1 MKKDLHHSE
10 LLKFITSTKKI
21 FRTAALLFVVLFNLN
36 GASASVNNYT
46 FASSSGTYTPIA
58 GTVLF
63 SGTWDDSNS
72 PLLTIPFSFS
82 YNGNNYTTLG
92 VNSNGFITLGAL
104 TNTVYCGLQ
113 TSAPNSIAGYGTD
126 LRGNAGSTVQYAT
139 TGVAPNRQ
147 FIIQWTDCKQYF
159 QTTDH
164 YTFQIILNETSNT
177 AQVIWGPVTAVG
189 TTGANN
195 CADVAAESGDVGLK
209 GSSNVDFNIM
219 SVTNGTNT
227 WATSVNDGTLSSVC
241 NMSPTNFPAS
251 GLTYTWT
258 PPVPTPMVY
267 VSSNTVLL
275 NNGSAVSLTANR
287 QIYQVQ
293 VVTTGNLSPLD
304 VTGLVLSTAGSTNA
318 STDIANAKVF
328 FTGGN
333 AAFSTASQFGS
344 TDNNPDGAYTVNG
357 SSTLSEG
364 TNYFWITY
372 DINPTATLG
381 DLVSGCCT
389 SLTGSGSFGTQTPSV
404 TCPPGSQTIMNLGT
418 WTPVASLAPNPNMG
432 GMLLLSDGTAI
443 CHSSGGGGEGRI
455 YDKLTPDP
463 TGNYINGT
471 WSSIAPMIND
481 RLFYSS
487 QVLKDG
493 RVYVAGGEYGAG
505 LNLGE
510 VYNPL
515 TNTWTVTPSPGR
527 VSDAN
532 TEILDDGRVLQALVQ
547 GTTQNTA
554 IYNPATNTYVT
565 GPDCTGGH
573 NESVWVKLPDNSI
586 LFVNIGT
593 VNSER
598 YITAT
603 NTWVPDA
610 NVPVNLY
617 DPYGFETGGAV
628 LLPNGKAFYLGSQ
641 GTTAYYTPSG
651 TSSPGT
657 WEAGPTVPNSLG
669 APDASCAMMANGKV
683 LCAFSPKPVSDATLF
698 IPPTYFYEFDYLTNS
713 FTQTSAPGGGTSMAT
728 IGCFQTCM
736 LNLPD
741 GSVLY
746 GQNQNATS
754 RQYYIYTPSGA
765 QTASGKP
772 HIDNIQQLGC
782 DTYTLS
788 GTQFNGISE
797 GASYGDD
804 WQSSTNYPIVR
815 LTSGSN
821 VYYCRT
827 SNWNSTGVM
836 RGNAPDNVSLTLPAG
851 LPDGTYSLVVTANG
865 IASDPVSFTTGF
877 FTWYDDL
884 DGDGYYGVTQQSCM
898 SPGAGWSLTT
908 LGPDCND
915 TEASVHEPP
924 TVNFSGLS
932 SAICINEG
940 TITLT
945 GNYAPGGTF
954 SGDGITDN
962 GDGTATFNPVS
973 ATAGSHSIT
982 YSYTIAAGCSN
993 SISQTVLV
1001 NDAPTVSFS
1010 GLSAAYCIDAGAV
1023 TLTGVPAGGT
1033 FMGAEISGDSFNPA
1047 SVGAGGPYTVT
1058 YSYTDGNGC
1067 TNSSS
1072 QPVTVNALPVVSF
1085 TGLSSAICIDAG
1097 AITLTGTPT
1106 GGTFSGTGISGN
1118 SFNPA
1123 SAGVGGPYSITYS
1136 YTDGNGCSNSIS
1148 QNVTVNALPVV
1159 SFTGLSSSYCINA
1172 NAVTLTG
1179 TPTGGTFSGAE
1190 ISGNI
1195 FNPASVGVGGP
1206 YSVTYSYTDGNGCSN
1221 SISQPVTV
1229 NALPV
1234 VSFTGLSSSYC
1245 INANAVTLTGTPA
1258 GGTFSGIGISGNN
1271 FNPSTAGPGGPY
1283 SITYSYTDGNGCSNS
1298 ISQPVTV
1305 NALPVVSFTGL
1316 STTACVNAGTISLTG
1331 IPSGGT
1337 FSGTGISGNNFNPAT
1352 AGPGGPYSITYSY
1365 LDGNGCSNSTS
1376 QNVTVNPIPNAIATP
1391 LSQTICSGSAI
1402 SSIAITG
1409 SVVGTTFNWTRNNT
1423 GSVTGILASGS
1434 GTISGVLT
1442 NTTNS
1447 AVTVTFTITPTANGC
1462 LGTPITATVIIKP
1475 TPNAVATPSSQTV
1488 CSGSYITSIVLSG
1501 SVSGTTFT
1509 WTRNN
1514 TVPCSDIANSG
1525 YGNISG
1531 ELTNT
1536 TSAPVTVTF
1545 TITPSANGCTG
1556 TPITATVLVNPKTN
1570 ISGNPANQAILTA
1583 GNTSFSVTAT
1593 GTSITY
1599 QWQLSTNGGS
1609 SYSNLLNG
1617 GVYSGATTATLNLTA
1632 VPLTMNGFK
1641 YRCVV
1646 KGSCSTATS
1655 SSALL
1660 TVSNPCQNATGLTTT
1675 NITSSG
1681 AKLNWV
1687 AANDPAQWQVQYKTT
1702 ATGSVWKDVLVAGNL
1717 RTVTISSLSANQ
1729 NYNWHIRAKCGTSW
1743 TDYSGTISFK
1753 TLGITK
1759 AEALAIP
1766 AAIVESPAPQSLK
1779 VFPNPSK
1786 GEFNLTLQVDG
1797 SINAVAKIQLV
1808 NMMGKTVY
1816 TETAEVNN
1824 GALLKTINTPST
1836 FANGSY
1842 IVRVL
1847 VDDKL
1852 YKTQVIFNR

>member
-21 FRTAALLFVVLFNLN
+21 FRTAALLFVVLYNVN

-63 SGTWDDSNS
+63 SGTWDDSDS

-82 YNGNNYTTLG
+82 YNGNNYSTLG

-126 LRGNAGSTVQYAT
+126 LSGNAGSTIQYAT

-147 FIIQWTDCKQYF
+147 FVVQWTDCKQFF

-164 YTFQIILNETSNT
+164 YTFQIILNETTNT
-177 AQVIWGPVTAVG
+177 VQVVWGTVTAVT

-195 CADVAAESGDVGLK
+195 CDDVATESGNVGLK
-209 GSSNVDFNIM
+209 GSSNADFNIR

-227 WATSVNDGTLSSVC
+227 WATSVNDGVLSSVC
-241 NMSPTNFPAS
+241 NMSPINFPAS

-258 PPVPTPMVY
+258 PPVPSPMVF
-267 VSSNTVLL
+267 SSCTTVMY
-275 NNGSAVSLTANR
+275 NNGNVDGQGSSSKHTL
-287 QIYQVQ
+287 QVQ

-304 VTGLVLSTAGSTNA
+304 VTSLVLSTAGSSNPGA
-318 STDIANAKVF
+318 DIANAKVY
-328 FTGGN
+328 FTGLNGSFS
-333 AAFSTASQFGS
+333 AATQFG
-344 TDNNPDGAYTVNG
+344 TATAFPNGTYTLNG
-357 SSTLSEG
+357 TAILGEG
-364 TNYFWITY
+364 TNYFWVDYSIAP
-372 DINPTATLG
+372 DATIGNFLT
-381 DLVSGCCT
+381 GCCT
-389 SLTGSGSFGTQTPSV
+389 QITGNGTMGVQVPTI
-404 TCPPGSQTIMNLGT
+404 TCPAGFHTVGPPLGF
-418 WTPVASLAPNPNMG
+418 WTPLANAAPSASG
-432 GMLLLSDGTAI
+432 GVSLVLSDGTVM
-443 CHSSGGGGEGRI
+443 CKSSAGGGGIGNVWN
-455 YDKLTPDP
+455 KLTPDAS
-463 TGNYINGT
+463 GSYANGT
-471 WSSIAPMIND
+471 WTTLAPMIST
-481 RLFYSS
+481 RLYFSS

-493 RVYVAGGEYGAG
+493 RVYVAGGEYGSG
-505 LNLGE
+505 LQQAEIYDPQTGVWAAL
-510 VYNPL
+510 
-515 TNTWTVTPSPGR
+515 PSPG
-527 VSDAN
+527 VNISDAN
-532 TEILDDGRVLQALVQ
+532 SEILEDGRILQACVAGNLKICK
-547 GTTQNTA
+547 
-554 IYNPATNTYVT
+554 IYDPVTNSYAA
-565 GPDCTGGH
+565 GPSTLGIH
-573 NESVWVKLPDNSI
+573 NESAWVKLPDNSV
-586 LFVNIGT
+586 LMVDRLT
-593 VNSER
+593 TTSER
-598 YITAT
+598 YIPSL
-603 NTWVPDA
+603 NTWVPDG
-610 NVPVNLY
+610 NVPVALY
-617 DPYGFETGGAV
+617 DPYGDETGGSL
-628 LLPNGKAFYLGSQ
+628 LLPDGRAFFIGSLGHN
-641 GTTAYYTPSG
+641 AYYTPSG
-651 TSSPGT
+651 NSSPGV
-657 WEAGPTVPNSLG
+657 WAA
-669 APDASCAMMANGKV
+669 APDIPGGLGVPDGAAAIMVNGKI
-683 LCAFSPKPVSDATLF
+683 LLACSPIPSSGNHF
-698 IPPTYFYEFDYLTNS
+698 PPPTSFFEFDYLSNTFTPINTPFGGNTVNMSCYITNMTALPDGNILYS
-713 FTQTSAPGGGTSMAT
+713 TQGSSQYYLYTPGTEQLAAGKPVISNITQTS
-728 IGCFQTCM
+728 C
-736 LNLPD
+736 
-741 GSVLY
+741 
-746 GQNQNATS
+746 
-754 RQYYIYTPSGA
+754 
-765 QTASGKP
+765 TAFS
-772 HIDNIQQLGC
+772 IA
-782 DTYTLS
+782 
-788 GTQFNGISE
+788 GTQFNGISQ
-797 GASYGDD
+797 GATYGDD
-804 WQSSTNYPIVR
+804 WQMATNYPIIR
-815 LTSGSN
+815 LTNGSN
-821 VYYCRT
+821 AYYCRT
-827 SNWNSTGVM
+827 FNWNSTGVQ
-836 RGNAPDNVSLTLPAG
+836 RGLQPDNVQFTLPAG
-851 LPDGTYSLVVTANG
+851 LPDATYSLVVTANG
-865 IASDPVSFTTGF
+865 IASDPVSFTTGPL
-877 FTWYDDL
+877 TWYNDL
-884 DGDGYYGVTQQSCM
+884 DGDGYYGISQVNCG

-908 LGPDCND
+908 LGPDCTD
-915 TEASVHEPP
+915 TDASVHEPP

-940 TITLT
+940 TVTLT

-973 ATAGSHSIT
+973 TTAGSHSIT

-1010 GLSAAYCIDAGAV
+1010 GLSADYCIDAGAV

-1047 SVGAGGPYTVT
+1047 AVGAGGPYTVT

-1072 QPVTVNALPVVSF
+1072 QPVTVNALPLVSF
-1085 TGLSSAICIDAG
+1085 TGLSSAYCIDA
-1097 AITLTGTPT
+1097 AAVTLIGIPA
-1106 GGTFSGTGISGN
+1106 GGTFSGAEISGN
-1118 SFNPA
+1118 IFNPA
-1123 SAGVGGPYSITYS
+1123 SVGVGGPYSVTYS
-1136 YTDGNGCSNSIS
+1136 YTDVNGCSNSSS
-1148 QNVTVNALPVV
+1148 QSVTVNALPVV

-1172 NAVTLTG
+1172 DAVTLTG

-1195 FNPASVGVGGP
+1195 FNPASVGIGGP

-1245 INANAVTLTGTPA
+1245 INANAVTLTGTPT
-1258 GGTFSGIGISGNN
+1258 GGTFSGAEISGNS
-1271 FNPSTAGPGGPY
+1271 FNPASVGVGGPY
-1283 SITYSYTDGNGCSNS
+1283 SVTYSYTDGNGCSNS

-1316 STTACVNAGTISLTG
+1316 SATACVNAGTISLTG

-1365 LDGNGCSNSTS
+1365 MDGNGCSNSTS

-1409 SVVGTTFNWTRNNT
+1409 SVVGTTFKWTRNNT

-1434 GTISGVLT
+1434 GSISGILT
-1442 NTTNS
+1442 NTTNA

-1462 LGTPITATVIIKP
+1462 IGTPITATVLIKP
-1475 TPNAVATPSSQTV
+1475 APNAVATPSSQTI
-1488 CSGSYITSIVLSG
+1488 CSGSYITTIVLTG
-1501 SVSGTTFT
+1501 SLSGTTYA
-1509 WTRNN
+1509 WTRDN

-1525 YGNISG
+1525 YGNIKG

-1536 TSAPVTVTF
+1536 TAAPVTVTF

-1570 ISGNPANQAILTA
+1570 ISGNPASQTILA
-1583 GNTSFSVTAT
+1583 LNNASFSVIAT
-1593 GTSITY
+1593 GTLITY
-1599 QWQLSTNGGS
+1599 QWQVSTNGGS
-1609 SYSNLLNG
+1609 IYSNLLNG
-1617 GVYSGATTATLNLTA
+1617 GVYSGATTATLSLTA
-1632 VPLTMNGFK
+1632 VPLTMNGYK

-1675 NITSSG
+1675 SITSSG

-1687 AANDPAQWQVQYKTT
+1687 AANDPAQWQVQYKST

-1717 RTVTISSLSANQ
+1717 RTVTISVLLANQ

-1753 TLGITK
+1753 TLGTTK
-1759 AEALAIP
+1759 AEAINIV
-1766 AAIVESPAPQSLK
+1766 AATIESPAPQSLK

-1786 GEFNLTLQVDG
+1786 GEFNLSLQIEG
-1797 SINAVAKIQLV
+1797 NINAVAKIQLV
-1808 NMMGKTVY
+1808 NMTGKTVY

-1824 GALLKTINTPST
+1824 GTLQKTINTPSS

-1847 VDDKL
+1847 IDDKL
-1852 YKTQVIFNR
+1852 YKTQLIFSR